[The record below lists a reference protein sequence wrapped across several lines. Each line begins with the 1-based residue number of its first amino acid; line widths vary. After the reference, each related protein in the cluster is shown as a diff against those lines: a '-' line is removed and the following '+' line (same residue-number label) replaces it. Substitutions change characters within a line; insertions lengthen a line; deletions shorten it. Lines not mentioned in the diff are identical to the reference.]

1 MLAEDDRDL
10 RELLSGV
17 LRSDGASVVAVT
29 NGREALEEIQRE
41 GSDFDA
47 VVLDNRMPVMTGL
60 EVLRAARSAG
70 STVPV
75 VLITSFLD
83 HELVDRAIAL
93 GVATVID
100 KPFDAEQ
107 LREVIAKLACPA

>member
-1 MLAEDDRDL
+1 LLAEDDRDL

-17 LRSDGASVVAVT
+17 LRADGATVVSVA
-29 NGREALEEIQRE
+29 NGREALDELQRE
-41 GSDFDA
+41 AFDV

-60 EVLRAARSAG
+60 EVLRAIRTAR

-75 VLITSFLD
+75 ILITSFLD
-83 HELVDRAIAL
+83 HQTVDRAVAL
-93 GVATVID
+93 GIATVID

-107 LREVIAKLACPA
+107 LREVLSKLACPA